1 MNIGEMEVQ
10 YTIEAKIC
18 GSKEKR
24 KVAYRLVDSYHNL
37 CLDKKDIIMSELIAC
52 ERLSNYTRDES
63 DKRAI
68 EREIAELKLTLD
80 LLT

>member
-37 CLDKKDIIMSELIAC
+37 CLDKKDIIISEFFAC
-52 ERLSNYTRDES
+52 ERLKNYTGNEL